1 SGEYRMDAGYLFAA
15 LIWGSIGLGFFI
27 YGKKQKS
34 PVPLACGIVLMG
46 ASYFA
51 KTPMTLS
58 LVGAAIIAVIF
69 VLKKIM

>member
-1 SGEYRMDAGYLFAA
+1 MDTGYLFVA
-15 LIWGSIGLGFFI
+15 LIWGSIGFGLFI

-34 PVPLACGIVLMG
+34 PVQLVSGLVLMS

-51 KTPMTLS
+51 KTSMTLS
-58 LVGAAIIAVIF
+58 LFGIAIIAVVF

>member
-1 SGEYRMDAGYLFAA
+1 MNPGYLFAA

-34 PVPLACGIVLMG
+34 PVPLVCGILLMV

-51 KTPMTLS
+51 KTPLTLS
-58 LVGAAIIAVIF
+58 LFGIAIIAVIY
-69 VLKKIM
+69 VLKKVV

>member
-1 SGEYRMDAGYLFAA
+1 MDTGYLFAV

-34 PVPLACGIVLMG
+34 PVPLAGGIVLMG

-51 KTPMTLS
+51 KTPMALS
-58 LVGAAIIAVIF
+58 LFGTAIIAVIF
-69 VLKKIM
+69 VLKKVM